1 MIDFYSDIDKSHFF
15 LGRII
20 QVNRDFC
27 VVQVENNSLLSHRLL
42 ANEMLDP
49 KSINYNV
56 VIENEKGLY
65 LGEVFSN
72 NLGLNDKAKKS
83 VFSTNDDLATSCI
96 YVNLIGLKE
105 KSDKLFK
112 LPGNSSVGISDKVY
126 VANSAVDECYLKSID
141 FNNYESNGK
150 DDSNVITIGKYLAS
164 NQEDV
169 KLNVNSLFN
178 RHFLVVGATNSGKST
193 SSLSILN
200 TLVKQGKKV
209 LIIDPTGEYKDSF
222 NNDELIKVTLGE
234 DCYIYTKDVSIAQ
247 FGKLFD
253 INSNTQGPVL
263 AQAIDS
269 LRYVKQENIPNK
281 NIYVKAGRP
290 ESLVNDELKNLKNES
305 LDFEI
310 KYLPEQIKE
319 ESVCLDKN
327 GNQYCYDSFR
337 KNNNE
342 YLINKIKFWINQK
355 NLTKI
360 FVSSSSSITPSKPKN
375 NLLDL
380 IDDFLKQQ
388 NSSLYIDASQLGLV
402 SELGSVVID
411 LICYHILQKKDKF
424 KPFVFFVD
432 EVHRYTMNDENDL
445 KSNGLSMAARE
456 GRKKG
461 MFLFLTTQNP
471 SDIPSDVM
479 SQIGSILV
487 HRLTSGDEI
496 KAIENYLDKSSLVLL
511 KKLNQGEAILS
522 SINIIKNLYL
532 KIEKSNLI
540 HHNETPSL

>member
-20 QVNRDFC
+20 QVNREYC

-42 ANEMLDP
+42 ANEVIDP
-49 KSINYNV
+49 NSINYNV
-56 VIENEKGLY
+56 VIENEKGIF

-83 VFSTNDDLATSCI
+83 VFSANNDLATPCI
-96 YVNLIGLKE
+96 YINLIGLKE
-105 KSDKLFK
+105 KSDRLFK

-126 VANSAVDECYLKSID
+126 VANSKVDDCYLESID
-141 FNNYESNGK
+141 FNNHKSNSK
-150 DDSNVITIGKYLAS
+150 DDPNVITVGKYLAS

-178 RHFLVVGATNSGKST
+178 RHLLVVGATNSGKST

-200 TLVKQGKKV
+200 SLVEKKKKV

-222 NNDELIKVTLGE
+222 DNKKFKKVTLGTN
-234 DCYIYTKDVSIAQ
+234 CCIHSKDVSIAQ
-247 FGKLFD
+247 WAKLFNV
-253 INSNTQGPVL
+253 NSNTQGPVL
-263 AQAIDS
+263 AEAITS
-269 LRYVKQENIPNK
+269 LRLLKKRKSQKPYFEKEK
-281 NIYVKAGRP
+281 KKP
-290 ESLVNDELKNLKNES
+290 EDV
-305 LDFEI
+305 
-310 KYLPEQIKE
+310 IKE
-319 ESVCLDKN
+319 LAELDDDSTDFDLEKLPDQIVQESVCIRDNLYHTDGFKKN
-327 GNQYCYDSFR
+327 VND
-337 KNNNE
+337 
-342 YLINKIKFWINQK
+342 YLINKIKFWIKDKKLTNIFTSSPSDSTTKPKK
-355 NLTKI
+355 NL
-360 FVSSSSSITPSKPKN
+360 FN
-375 NLLDL
+375 L
-380 IDDFLKQQ
+380 IDTFLKQQ

-411 LICYHILQKKDKF
+411 LISYHILQKKDKF
-424 KPFVFFVD
+424 NPFVFFVD

>member
-20 QVNRDFC
+20 QVNREYC

-42 ANEMLDP
+42 ANEVLDP
-49 KSINYNV
+49 NSINYNV
-56 VIENEKGLY
+56 VIENEKGIF

-83 VFSTNDDLATSCI
+83 VFSANNDLATPCI
-96 YVNLIGLKE
+96 YINLIGLKE
-105 KSDKLFK
+105 KSDRLFK

-126 VANSAVDECYLKSID
+126 VANSKVDDCYLESID
-141 FNNYESNGK
+141 FNNHKSNSK
-150 DDSNVITIGKYLAS
+150 DDPNVITVGKYLAS

-178 RHFLVVGATNSGKST
+178 RHLLVVGATNSGKST

-200 TLVKQGKKV
+200 SLVEKKKKV

-222 NNDELIKVTLGE
+222 DNKKFKKVTLGTN
-234 DCYIYTKDVSIAQ
+234 CCIHSKDVSIAQ
-247 FGKLFD
+247 WAKLFNV
-253 INSNTQGPVL
+253 NSNTQGPVL
-263 AQAIDS
+263 AEAITS
-269 LRYVKQENIPNK
+269 LRLLKKRKSQKPYFEKEK
-281 NIYVKAGRP
+281 KKP
-290 ESLVNDELKNLKNES
+290 EDV
-305 LDFEI
+305 
-310 KYLPEQIKE
+310 IKE
-319 ESVCLDKN
+319 LAELDDDSTDFDLEKLPDQIVQESVCIRDNLYHTDGFKKN
-327 GNQYCYDSFR
+327 VND
-337 KNNNE
+337 
-342 YLINKIKFWINQK
+342 YLINKIKFWIKDKKLTNIFTSSPSDSTTKPKK
-355 NLTKI
+355 NL
-360 FVSSSSSITPSKPKN
+360 FN
-375 NLLDL
+375 L
-380 IDDFLKQQ
+380 IDTFLKQQ

-402 SELGSVVID
+402 SELGSVVIE
-411 LICYHILQKKDKF
+411 LISYHILQKKDKF
-424 KPFVFFVD
+424 NPFVFFVD

>member
-20 QVNRDFC
+20 QVNRDYC

-42 ANEMLDP
+42 ANEVLDP

-96 YVNLIGLKE
+96 YVNLIGLKANTDE
-105 KSDKLFK
+105 LFK

-126 VANSAVDECYLKSID
+126 VANSAVDECYLRSID

-150 DDSNVITIGKYLAS
+150 DDSNVITVGKYLAS
-164 NQEDV
+164 NKEDV
-169 KLNVNSLFN
+169 ELNVNSLFN
-178 RHFLVVGATNSGKST
+178 RHLLVVGATNSGKST

-200 TLVKQGKKV
+200 DLVKQGKKV

-222 NNDELIKVTLGE
+222 NIDEFKKVTLGE
-234 DCYIYTKDVSIAQ
+234 DCCIYTKDVSIAQ
-247 FGKLFD
+247 FGKLFNV
-253 INSNTQGPVL
+253 NSNSQGPAL
-263 AQAIDS
+263 ADAITS
-269 LRYVKQENIPNK
+269 LRLLKKRNSTDDFYK
-281 NIYVKAGRP
+281 KAGKTLDEVCNELAELDDDSTDFDLEKLP
-290 ESLVNDELKNLKNES
+290 DQLVH
-305 LDFEI
+305 
-310 KYLPEQIKE
+310 
-319 ESVCLDKN
+319 ESVSLNPKKGLYNIDN
-327 GNQYCYDSFR
+327 FR
-337 KNNNE
+337 KNSND
-342 YLINKIKFWINQK
+342 YLIRKIKFWIKNK

-360 FVSSSSSITPSKPKN
+360 FSSPQSSSSAT
-375 NLLDL
+375 NLFDV
-380 IDDFLKQQ
+380 INDFLDDKT
-388 NSSLYIDASQLGLV
+388 SCLYIDASQLGLV

-411 LICYHILQKKDKF
+411 LICYHILQKKEKF
-424 KPFVFFVD
+424 TPFVFFID

-471 SDIPSDVM
+471 SDIPLDVM

-496 KAIENYLDKSSLVLL
+496 KAIENYLDKSSLALL

-532 KIEKSNLI
+532 KINKSNLI

>member
-1 MIDFYSDIDKSHFF
+1 MIDFYKDIDKSHFF

-20 QVNRDFC
+20 QVNRDYC

-42 ANEMLDP
+42 ANEVLDP
-49 KSINYNV
+49 NSINYNV
-56 VIENEKGLY
+56 VIENEKGIF

-83 VFSTNDDLATSCI
+83 VFSANNDLATPCI
-96 YVNLIGLKE
+96 YINLIGLKE
-105 KSDKLFK
+105 KSDRLFK

-126 VANSAVDECYLKSID
+126 VANSKVDDCYLESID
-141 FNNYESNGK
+141 FNNHKSNSK
-150 DDSNVITIGKYLAS
+150 DDPNVITVGKYLAS

-178 RHFLVVGATNSGKST
+178 RHLLVVGATNSGKST

-200 TLVKQGKKV
+200 SLVEKKKKV

-222 NNDELIKVTLGE
+222 DNKKFKKVTLGTN
-234 DCYIYTKDVSIAQ
+234 CCIHSKDVSIAQ
-247 FGKLFD
+247 WAKLFNV
-253 INSNTQGPVL
+253 NSNTQGPVL
-263 AQAIDS
+263 AEAITS
-269 LRYVKQENIPNK
+269 LRLLKKRKSQKPYFEKEK
-281 NIYVKAGRP
+281 KKP
-290 ESLVNDELKNLKNES
+290 EDV
-305 LDFEI
+305 
-310 KYLPEQIKE
+310 IKE
-319 ESVCLDKN
+319 LAELDDDSTDFDLEKLPDQIVQESVCIRDNLYHTDGFKKN
-327 GNQYCYDSFR
+327 VND
-337 KNNNE
+337 
-342 YLINKIKFWINQK
+342 YLINKIKFWIKDKKLTNIFTSSPSDSTTKPKK
-355 NLTKI
+355 NL
-360 FVSSSSSITPSKPKN
+360 FN
-375 NLLDL
+375 L
-380 IDDFLKQQ
+380 IDTFLKQQ

-411 LICYHILQKKDKF
+411 LISYHILQKKDKF
-424 KPFVFFVD
+424 NPFVFFVD

>member
-1 MIDFYSDIDKSHFF
+1 MIDFYKDIDKSHFF

-20 QVNRDFC
+20 QVNREYC

-42 ANEMLDP
+42 ANEVLDP
-49 KSINYNV
+49 NSINYNV
-56 VIENEKGLY
+56 VIENEKGIF

-83 VFSTNDDLATSCI
+83 VFSANNDLATPCI
-96 YVNLIGLKE
+96 YINLIGLKE
-105 KSDKLFK
+105 KSDRLFK

-126 VANSAVDECYLKSID
+126 VANSKVDDCYLESID
-141 FNNYESNGK
+141 FNNHKSNSK
-150 DDSNVITIGKYLAS
+150 DDPNVITVGKYLAS

-178 RHFLVVGATNSGKST
+178 RHLLVVGATNSGKST

-200 TLVKQGKKV
+200 SLVEKKKKV

-222 NNDELIKVTLGE
+222 DNKKFKKVTLGTN
-234 DCYIYTKDVSIAQ
+234 CCIHSKDVSIAQ
-247 FGKLFD
+247 WAKLFNV
-253 INSNTQGPVL
+253 NSNTQGPVL
-263 AQAIDS
+263 AEAITS
-269 LRYVKQENIPNK
+269 LRLLKKRKSQKPYFEKEK
-281 NIYVKAGRP
+281 KKP
-290 ESLVNDELKNLKNES
+290 EDV
-305 LDFEI
+305 
-310 KYLPEQIKE
+310 IKE
-319 ESVCLDKN
+319 LAELDDDSTDFDLEKLPDQIVQESVCIRDNLYHTDGFKKN
-327 GNQYCYDSFR
+327 VND
-337 KNNNE
+337 
-342 YLINKIKFWINQK
+342 YLINKIKFWIKDKKLTNIFTSSPSDSTTKPKK
-355 NLTKI
+355 NL
-360 FVSSSSSITPSKPKN
+360 FN
-375 NLLDL
+375 L
-380 IDDFLKQQ
+380 IDTFLKQQ

-411 LICYHILQKKDKF
+411 LISYHILQKKDKF
-424 KPFVFFVD
+424 NPFVFFVD

>member
-20 QVNRDFC
+20 QVNREYC

-42 ANEMLDP
+42 ANEVLDP
-49 KSINYNV
+49 NSINYNV
-56 VIENEKGLY
+56 VIENEKGIF

-83 VFSTNDDLATSCI
+83 VFSANNDLATPCI
-96 YVNLIGLKE
+96 YINLIGLKE
-105 KSDKLFK
+105 KSDRLFK

-126 VANSAVDECYLKSID
+126 VANSKVDDCYLESID
-141 FNNYESNGK
+141 FNNHKSNSK
-150 DDSNVITIGKYLAS
+150 DDPNVITVGKYLAS

-178 RHFLVVGATNSGKST
+178 RHLLVVGATNSGKST

-200 TLVKQGKKV
+200 SLVEKKKKV

-222 NNDELIKVTLGE
+222 DNKKFKKVTLGTN
-234 DCYIYTKDVSIAQ
+234 CCIHSKDVSIAQ
-247 FGKLFD
+247 WAKLFNV
-253 INSNTQGPVL
+253 NSNTQGPVL
-263 AQAIDS
+263 AEAITS
-269 LRYVKQENIPNK
+269 LRLLKKRKSQKPYFEKEK
-281 NIYVKAGRP
+281 KKP
-290 ESLVNDELKNLKNES
+290 EDV
-305 LDFEI
+305 
-310 KYLPEQIKE
+310 IKE
-319 ESVCLDKN
+319 LAELDDDSTDFDLEKLPDQIVQESVCIRDNLYHTDGFKKN
-327 GNQYCYDSFR
+327 VND
-337 KNNNE
+337 
-342 YLINKIKFWINQK
+342 YLINKIKFWIKDKKLTNIFTSSPSDSTTKPKK
-355 NLTKI
+355 NL
-360 FVSSSSSITPSKPKN
+360 FN
-375 NLLDL
+375 L
-380 IDDFLKQQ
+380 IDTFLKQQ

-411 LICYHILQKKDKF
+411 LISYHILQKKDKF
-424 KPFVFFVD
+424 NPFVFFVD

>member
-20 QVNRDFC
+20 QVNRDYC

-42 ANEMLDP
+42 ANEVLDP

-96 YVNLIGLKE
+96 YVNLIGLKANTDE
-105 KSDKLFK
+105 LFK

-126 VANSAVDECYLKSID
+126 VANSAVDECYLRSID

-150 DDSNVITIGKYLAS
+150 DDSNVITVGKYLAS
-164 NQEDV
+164 NKEDV
-169 KLNVNSLFN
+169 ELNVNSLFN
-178 RHFLVVGATNSGKST
+178 RHLLVVGATNSGKST

-200 TLVKQGKKV
+200 ALVKQGKKV

-222 NNDELIKVTLGE
+222 NIDEFKKVTLGE
-234 DCYIYTKDVSIAQ
+234 DCCIYTKDVSIAQ
-247 FGKLFD
+247 FGKLFNV
-253 INSNTQGPVL
+253 NSNSQGPAL
-263 AQAIDS
+263 ADAITS
-269 LRYVKQENIPNK
+269 LRLLKKRNSTDDFYK
-281 NIYVKAGRP
+281 KAGKTLDEVCNELAELDDDSTDFDLEKLP
-290 ESLVNDELKNLKNES
+290 DQLVH
-305 LDFEI
+305 
-310 KYLPEQIKE
+310 
-319 ESVCLDKN
+319 ESVSLNPKKGLYNIDN
-327 GNQYCYDSFR
+327 FR
-337 KNNNE
+337 KNSND
-342 YLINKIKFWINQK
+342 YLIRKIKFWIKNK

-360 FVSSSSSITPSKPKN
+360 FSSPQSSSSAT
-375 NLLDL
+375 NLFDV
-380 IDDFLKQQ
+380 INDFLDDKT
-388 NSSLYIDASQLGLV
+388 SCLYIDASQLGLV

-411 LICYHILQKKDKF
+411 LICYHILQKKEKF
-424 KPFVFFVD
+424 TPFVFFID

-471 SDIPSDVM
+471 SDIPLDVM

-496 KAIENYLDKSSLVLL
+496 KAIENYLDKSSLALL

-532 KIEKSNLI
+532 KINKSNLI

>member
-20 QVNRDFC
+20 QVNRDYC

-42 ANEMLDP
+42 ANEVLDP
-49 KSINYNV
+49 KCINYNV

-96 YVNLIGLKE
+96 YVNLIGLKANTDE
-105 KSDKLFK
+105 LFK

-126 VANSAVDECYLKSID
+126 VANSAVDECYLRSID

-150 DDSNVITIGKYLAS
+150 DDSNVITVGKYLAS
-164 NQEDV
+164 NKEDV
-169 KLNVNSLFN
+169 ELNVNSLFN
-178 RHFLVVGATNSGKST
+178 RHLLVVGATNSGKST

-200 TLVKQGKKV
+200 ALVKQGKKV

-222 NNDELIKVTLGE
+222 NIDEFKKVTLGE
-234 DCYIYTKDVSIAQ
+234 DCCIYTKDVSIAQ
-247 FGKLFD
+247 FGKLFNV
-253 INSNTQGPVL
+253 NSNSQGPAL
-263 AQAIDS
+263 ADAITS
-269 LRYVKQENIPNK
+269 LRLLKKRNSTDDFYK
-281 NIYVKAGRP
+281 KAGKTLDEVCNELAELDDDSTDFDLEKLP
-290 ESLVNDELKNLKNES
+290 DQLVH
-305 LDFEI
+305 
-310 KYLPEQIKE
+310 
-319 ESVCLDKN
+319 ESVSLNPKKGLYNIDN
-327 GNQYCYDSFR
+327 FR
-337 KNNNE
+337 KNSND
-342 YLINKIKFWINQK
+342 YLIRKIKFWIKNK

-360 FVSSSSSITPSKPKN
+360 FSSPQSSSSAT
-375 NLLDL
+375 NLFDV
-380 IDDFLKQQ
+380 INDFLDDKTFC
-388 NSSLYIDASQLGLV
+388 LYIDASQLGLV

-411 LICYHILQKKDKF
+411 LICYHILQKKEKF
-424 KPFVFFVD
+424 TPFVFFID

-471 SDIPSDVM
+471 SDIPLDVM

-496 KAIENYLDKSSLVLL
+496 KAIENYLDKSSLALL

-532 KIEKSNLI
+532 KINKSNLI

>member
-20 QVNRDFC
+20 QVNRDYC

-42 ANEMLDP
+42 ANEVLDP

-96 YVNLIGLKE
+96 YVNLIGLKANTDE
-105 KSDKLFK
+105 LFK

-126 VANSAVDECYLKSID
+126 VANSAVDECYLRSID

-164 NQEDV
+164 NKEDV
-169 KLNVNSLFN
+169 ELNVNSLFN
-178 RHFLVVGATNSGKST
+178 RHLLVVGATNSGKST

-200 TLVKQGKKV
+200 ALVKQGKKV

-222 NNDELIKVTLGE
+222 NIDEFKKVTLGE
-234 DCYIYTKDVSIAQ
+234 DCCIYTKDVSIAQ
-247 FGKLFD
+247 FGKLFNV
-253 INSNTQGPVL
+253 NSNSQGPAL
-263 AQAIDS
+263 ADAITS
-269 LRYVKQENIPNK
+269 LRLLKKRNSTDDFYK
-281 NIYVKAGRP
+281 KAGKTLDEVCNELAELDDDSTDFDLEKLP
-290 ESLVNDELKNLKNES
+290 DQLVH
-305 LDFEI
+305 
-310 KYLPEQIKE
+310 
-319 ESVCLDKN
+319 ESVSLNPKKGLYNIDN
-327 GNQYCYDSFR
+327 FR
-337 KNNNE
+337 KNSND
-342 YLINKIKFWINQK
+342 YLIRKIKFWIKNK

-360 FVSSSSSITPSKPKN
+360 FSSPQSSSSAT
-375 NLLDL
+375 NLFDV
-380 IDDFLKQQ
+380 INDFLDDKT
-388 NSSLYIDASQLGLV
+388 SCLYIDASQLGLV

-411 LICYHILQKKDKF
+411 LICYHILQKKEKF
-424 KPFVFFVD
+424 TPFVFFID

-471 SDIPSDVM
+471 SDIPLDVM

-532 KIEKSNLI
+532 KINKSNLI

>member
-1 MIDFYSDIDKSHFF
+1 MINFYKDIDKSHFF

-20 QVNRDFC
+20 QVNRDYC

-42 ANEMLDP
+42 ANEVLDP
-49 KSINYNV
+49 NSINYNV

-96 YVNLIGLKE
+96 YVNLIGLKANTDE
-105 KSDKLFK
+105 LFK

-126 VANSAVDECYLKSID
+126 VANSAVDECYLRSID

-150 DDSNVITIGKYLAS
+150 DDSNVITVGKYLAS
-164 NQEDV
+164 NKEDV
-169 KLNVNSLFN
+169 ELNVNSLFN
-178 RHFLVVGATNSGKST
+178 RHLLVVGATNSGKST

-200 TLVKQGKKV
+200 ALVKQGKKV

-222 NNDELIKVTLGE
+222 NIDEFKKVTLGE
-234 DCYIYTKDVSIAQ
+234 DCCIYTKDVSIAQ
-247 FGKLFD
+247 FGKLFNV
-253 INSNTQGPVL
+253 NSNSQGPAL
-263 AQAIDS
+263 ADAITS
-269 LRYVKQENIPNK
+269 LRLLKKRNSTDDFYK
-281 NIYVKAGRP
+281 KAGKTLDEVCNELAELDDDSTDFDLEKLP
-290 ESLVNDELKNLKNES
+290 DQLVH
-305 LDFEI
+305 
-310 KYLPEQIKE
+310 
-319 ESVCLDKN
+319 ESVSLNPKKGLYNIDN
-327 GNQYCYDSFR
+327 FR
-337 KNNNE
+337 KKSND
-342 YLINKIKFWINQK
+342 YLIRKIKFWIKNK

-360 FVSSSSSITPSKPKN
+360 FSSPQSSSSAT
-375 NLLDL
+375 NLFDV
-380 IDDFLKQQ
+380 INDFLDDKT
-388 NSSLYIDASQLGLV
+388 SCLYIDASQLGLV

-411 LICYHILQKKDKF
+411 LICYHILQKKEKF
-424 KPFVFFVD
+424 TPFVFFID

-471 SDIPSDVM
+471 SDIPLDVM

-496 KAIENYLDKSSLVLL
+496 KAIENYLDKSSLALL

-532 KIEKSNLI
+532 KINKSNLI

>member
-20 QVNRDFC
+20 QVNRDYC

-42 ANEMLDP
+42 ANEVLDP
-49 KSINYNV
+49 NSINYNV

-96 YVNLIGLKE
+96 YVNLIGLKANTDE
-105 KSDKLFK
+105 LFK

-126 VANSAVDECYLKSID
+126 VANSAVDECYLRSID

-150 DDSNVITIGKYLAS
+150 DDSNVITVGKYLAS
-164 NQEDV
+164 NKEDV
-169 KLNVNSLFN
+169 ELNVNSLFN
-178 RHFLVVGATNSGKST
+178 RHLLVVGATNSGKST

-200 TLVKQGKKV
+200 ALVKQGKKV

-222 NNDELIKVTLGE
+222 NIDEFKKVTLGE
-234 DCYIYTKDVSIAQ
+234 DCCIYTKDVSIAQ
-247 FGKLFD
+247 FGKLFNV
-253 INSNTQGPVL
+253 NSNSQGPAL
-263 AQAIDS
+263 ADAITS
-269 LRYVKQENIPNK
+269 LRLLKKRNSTDDFYK
-281 NIYVKAGRP
+281 KAGKTLDEVCNELAELDDDSTDFDLEKLP
-290 ESLVNDELKNLKNES
+290 DQLVH
-305 LDFEI
+305 
-310 KYLPEQIKE
+310 
-319 ESVCLDKN
+319 ESVSLNPKKGLYNIDN
-327 GNQYCYDSFR
+327 FR
-337 KNNNE
+337 KNSND
-342 YLINKIKFWINQK
+342 YLIRKIKFWIKNK

-360 FVSSSSSITPSKPKN
+360 FSSPQSSSSAT
-375 NLLDL
+375 NLFDV
-380 IDDFLKQQ
+380 INDFLDDKT
-388 NSSLYIDASQLGLV
+388 SCLYIDASQLGLV

-411 LICYHILQKKDKF
+411 LICYHILQKKEKF
-424 KPFVFFVD
+424 NPFVFFID

-471 SDIPSDVM
+471 SDIPLDVM

-496 KAIENYLDKSSLVLL
+496 KAIENYLDKSSLALL

-532 KIEKSNLI
+532 KINKSNLI

>member
-1 MIDFYSDIDKSHFF
+1 MINFYKDIDKSHFF

-20 QVNRDFC
+20 QVNRDYC

-42 ANEMLDP
+42 ANEVLDP
-49 KSINYNV
+49 NSINYNV

-96 YVNLIGLKE
+96 YVNLIGLKANTDE
-105 KSDKLFK
+105 LFK

-126 VANSAVDECYLKSID
+126 VANSAVDECYLRSID

-150 DDSNVITIGKYLAS
+150 DDSNVITVGKYLAS
-164 NQEDV
+164 NKEDV
-169 KLNVNSLFN
+169 ELNVNSLFN
-178 RHFLVVGATNSGKST
+178 RHLLVVGATNSGKST

-200 TLVKQGKKV
+200 ALVKQGKKV

-222 NNDELIKVTLGE
+222 NIDEFKKVTLGE
-234 DCYIYTKDVSIAQ
+234 DCCIYTKDVSIAQ
-247 FGKLFD
+247 FGKLFNV
-253 INSNTQGPVL
+253 NSNSQGPAL
-263 AQAIDS
+263 ADAITS
-269 LRYVKQENIPNK
+269 LRLLKKRNSTDDFYK
-281 NIYVKAGRP
+281 KAGKTLDEVCNELAELDDDSTDFDLEKLP
-290 ESLVNDELKNLKNES
+290 DQLVH
-305 LDFEI
+305 
-310 KYLPEQIKE
+310 
-319 ESVCLDKN
+319 ESVSLNPKKGLYNIDN
-327 GNQYCYDSFR
+327 FR
-337 KNNNE
+337 KNSND
-342 YLINKIKFWINQK
+342 YLIRKIKFWIKNK

-360 FVSSSSSITPSKPKN
+360 FSSPQSSSSATNLFDVIN
-375 NLLDL
+375 NFLD
-380 IDDFLKQQ
+380 DKT
-388 NSSLYIDASQLGLV
+388 SCLYIDASQLGLV

-411 LICYHILQKKDKF
+411 LICYHILQKKEKF
-424 KPFVFFVD
+424 NPFVFFID

-471 SDIPSDVM
+471 SDIPLDVM

-496 KAIENYLDKSSLVLL
+496 KAIENYLDKSSLALL

-532 KIEKSNLI
+532 KINKSNLI

>member
-1 MIDFYSDIDKSHFF
+1 MINFYKDIDKSHFF

-20 QVNRDFC
+20 QVNRDYC

-42 ANEMLDP
+42 ANEVLDP
-49 KSINYNV
+49 NSINYNV

-96 YVNLIGLKE
+96 YVNLIGLKANTDE
-105 KSDKLFK
+105 LFK

-126 VANSAVDECYLKSID
+126 VANSAVDECYLRSID

-150 DDSNVITIGKYLAS
+150 DDSNVITVGKYLAS
-164 NQEDV
+164 NKEDV
-169 KLNVNSLFN
+169 ELNVNSLFN
-178 RHFLVVGATNSGKST
+178 RHLLVVGATNSGKST

-200 TLVKQGKKV
+200 ALVKQGKKV

-222 NNDELIKVTLGE
+222 NIDEFKKVTLGE
-234 DCYIYTKDVSIAQ
+234 DCCIYTKDVSIAQ
-247 FGKLFD
+247 FGKLFNV
-253 INSNTQGPVL
+253 NSNSQGPAL
-263 AQAIDS
+263 ADAITS
-269 LRYVKQENIPNK
+269 LRLLKKRNSTDDFYK
-281 NIYVKAGRP
+281 KAGKTLDEVCNELAELDDDSTDFDLEKLP
-290 ESLVNDELKNLKNES
+290 DQLVH
-305 LDFEI
+305 
-310 KYLPEQIKE
+310 
-319 ESVCLDKN
+319 ESVSLNPKKGLYNIDN
-327 GNQYCYDSFR
+327 FR
-337 KNNNE
+337 KNSND
-342 YLINKIKFWINQK
+342 YLIRKIKFWIKNK

-360 FVSSSSSITPSKPKN
+360 FSSPQSSSSAT
-375 NLLDL
+375 NLFDV
-380 IDDFLKQQ
+380 INDFLDDKT
-388 NSSLYIDASQLGLV
+388 SCLYIDASQLGLV

-411 LICYHILQKKDKF
+411 LICYHILQKKEKF
-424 KPFVFFVD
+424 NPFVFFID

-471 SDIPSDVM
+471 SDIPLDVM

-496 KAIENYLDKSSLVLL
+496 KAIENYLDKSSLALL

-532 KIEKSNLI
+532 KINKSNLI

>member
-20 QVNRDFC
+20 QVNREYC

-42 ANEMLDP
+42 ANEVIDP
-49 KSINYNV
+49 NSINYNV
-56 VIENEKGLY
+56 VIENEKGIF

-83 VFSTNDDLATSCI
+83 VFSANNDLATPCI
-96 YVNLIGLKE
+96 YINLIGLKE
-105 KSDKLFK
+105 KSDRLFK

-126 VANSAVDECYLKSID
+126 VANSKVDDCYLESID
-141 FNNYESNGK
+141 FNNHKSNSK
-150 DDSNVITIGKYLAS
+150 DDPNVITVGKYLAS

-178 RHFLVVGATNSGKST
+178 RHLLVVGATNSGKST

-200 TLVKQGKKV
+200 SLVEKKKKV

-222 NNDELIKVTLGE
+222 DNKKFKKVTLGTN
-234 DCYIYTKDVSIAQ
+234 CCIHSKDVSIAQ
-247 FGKLFD
+247 WAKLFNV
-253 INSNTQGPVL
+253 NSNTQGPVL
-263 AQAIDS
+263 AEAITS
-269 LRYVKQENIPNK
+269 LRLLKKRKSQKPYFEKEK
-281 NIYVKAGRP
+281 KKP
-290 ESLVNDELKNLKNES
+290 EDV
-305 LDFEI
+305 
-310 KYLPEQIKE
+310 IKE
-319 ESVCLDKN
+319 LAELDDDSTDFDLEKLPDQIVQESVCIRDNLYHTDGFKKN
-327 GNQYCYDSFR
+327 VND
-337 KNNNE
+337 
-342 YLINKIKFWINQK
+342 YLINKIKFWIKDKKLTNIFTSSPSDSTTKPKK
-355 NLTKI
+355 NL
-360 FVSSSSSITPSKPKN
+360 FN
-375 NLLDL
+375 L
-380 IDDFLKQQ
+380 IDTFLKQQ

-411 LICYHILQKKDKF
+411 LISYHILQKKDKF
-424 KPFVFFVD
+424 NPFVFFVD

-445 KSNGLSMAARE
+445 KSNGLSMAGRE

>member
-1 MIDFYSDIDKSHFF
+1 MIDFYKDIDKSHFF

-20 QVNRDFC
+20 QVNRDYC

-42 ANEMLDP
+42 ANEVLDP
-49 KSINYNV
+49 NSINYNV
-56 VIENEKGLY
+56 VIENEKGLF

-83 VFSTNDDLATSCI
+83 VFSANNDLATPCI
-96 YVNLIGLKE
+96 YINLIGLKSN
-105 KSDKLFK
+105 SDELFK

-150 DDSNVITIGKYLAS
+150 DDSNVITVGKYLAS

-178 RHFLVVGATNSGKST
+178 RHLLVVGATNSGKST

-200 TLVKQGKKV
+200 SLVEKKKKV
-209 LIIDPTGEYKDSF
+209 LLIDPTGEYSDSF
-222 NNDELIKVTLGE
+222 NNNEFKKVTLGV
-234 DCYIYTKDVSIAQ
+234 DCCILTKEVSVAQ
-247 FGKLFD
+247 WGKLFNV
-253 INSNTQGPVL
+253 NSNTQGPVL
-263 AQAIDS
+263 AEAINS
-269 LRYVKQENIPNK
+269 LRYVMQEDLLNTNIF
-281 NIYVKAGRP
+281 VKEGNP
-290 ESLVNDELKNLKNES
+290 ESSVNIKLKNLKNES

-310 KYLPEQIKE
+310 KFLPEQIQE
-319 ESVCLDKN
+319 ESVSLDKN
-327 GNQYCYDSFR
+327 NLYYYDSFKR
-337 KNNNE
+337 KNNE
-342 YLINKIKFWINQK
+342 YLINKIKYWIDEK
-355 NLTKI
+355 NLTQI
-360 FVSSSSSITPSKPKN
+360 FTSSSNSEQ
-375 NLLDL
+375 NLLSL
-380 IDDFLKQQ
+380 IDDFLTQQ
-388 NSSLYIDASQLGLV
+388 TSSLYIDASQLGLV
-402 SELGSVVID
+402 SELGSIVID
-411 LICYHILQKKDKF
+411 LICYHILQRQEKF
-424 KPFVFFVD
+424 NPFIFFVD

-487 HRLTSGDEI
+487 HRLTSADEI
-496 KAIENYLDKSSLVLL
+496 KAIENYLDKNSLVLL

-532 KIEKSNLI
+532 KIEKSNLV

>member
-1 MIDFYSDIDKSHFF
+1 MIDFYSDIDKSLFF

-20 QVNRDFC
+20 QVNRDYC

-42 ANEMLDP
+42 ANEVLDP

-96 YVNLIGLKE
+96 YVNLIGLKANTDE
-105 KSDKLFK
+105 LFK

-126 VANSAVDECYLKSID
+126 VANSAVDECYLRSID

-150 DDSNVITIGKYLAS
+150 DDSNVITVGKYLAS
-164 NQEDV
+164 NKEDV
-169 KLNVNSLFN
+169 ELNVNSLFN
-178 RHFLVVGATNSGKST
+178 RHLLVVGATNSGKST

-200 TLVKQGKKV
+200 ALVKQGKKV

-222 NNDELIKVTLGE
+222 NIDEFKKVTLGE
-234 DCYIYTKDVSIAQ
+234 DCCIYTKDVSIAQ
-247 FGKLFD
+247 FGKLFNV
-253 INSNTQGPVL
+253 NSNSQGPAL
-263 AQAIDS
+263 ADAITS
-269 LRYVKQENIPNK
+269 LRLLKKRNSTDDFYK
-281 NIYVKAGRP
+281 KAGKTLDEVCNELAELDDDSTDFDLEKLP
-290 ESLVNDELKNLKNES
+290 DQLVH
-305 LDFEI
+305 
-310 KYLPEQIKE
+310 
-319 ESVCLDKN
+319 ESVSLNPKKGLYNIDN
-327 GNQYCYDSFR
+327 FR
-337 KNNNE
+337 KNSND
-342 YLINKIKFWINQK
+342 YLIRKIKFWIKNK

-360 FVSSSSSITPSKPKN
+360 FSSPQSSSSAT
-375 NLLDL
+375 NLFDV
-380 IDDFLKQQ
+380 INDFLDDKT
-388 NSSLYIDASQLGLV
+388 SCLYIDASQLGLV

-411 LICYHILQKKDKF
+411 LICYHILQKKEKF
-424 KPFVFFVD
+424 TPFVFFID

-471 SDIPSDVM
+471 SDIPLDVM

-496 KAIENYLDKSSLVLL
+496 KAIENYLDKSSLALL

-532 KIEKSNLI
+532 KINKSNLI

>member
-20 QVNRDFC
+20 QVNREYC

-42 ANEMLDP
+42 ANEVLDP
-49 KSINYNV
+49 NSINYNV
-56 VIENEKGLY
+56 VIENEKGIF

-83 VFSTNDDLATSCI
+83 VFSANNDLATPCI
-96 YVNLIGLKE
+96 YINLIGLKE
-105 KSDKLFK
+105 KSDRLFK

-126 VANSAVDECYLKSID
+126 VANSKVDDCYLESID
-141 FNNYESNGK
+141 FNNHKSNSK
-150 DDSNVITIGKYLAS
+150 DDPNVITVGKYLAS

-178 RHFLVVGATNSGKST
+178 RHLLVVGATNSGKST

-200 TLVKQGKKV
+200 SLVEKKKKV

-222 NNDELIKVTLGE
+222 DNKKFKKVTLGTN
-234 DCYIYTKDVSIAQ
+234 CCIHSKDVSIAQ
-247 FGKLFD
+247 WAKLFNV
-253 INSNTQGPVL
+253 NSNTQGPVL
-263 AQAIDS
+263 AEAITS
-269 LRYVKQENIPNK
+269 LRLLKKRKSQKPYFEKEK
-281 NIYVKAGRP
+281 KKP
-290 ESLVNDELKNLKNES
+290 EDV
-305 LDFEI
+305 
-310 KYLPEQIKE
+310 IKE
-319 ESVCLDKN
+319 LAELDDDSTDFDLEKLPDQIVQESVCIRDNLYHTDGFKKN
-327 GNQYCYDSFR
+327 VND
-337 KNNNE
+337 
-342 YLINKIKFWINQK
+342 YLINKIKFWIKDKKLTNIFTSSPSDSTTKPKK
-355 NLTKI
+355 NL
-360 FVSSSSSITPSKPKN
+360 FN
-375 NLLDL
+375 L
-380 IDDFLKQQ
+380 IDTFLKQQ

-411 LICYHILQKKDKF
+411 LISYHILQKKDKF
-424 KPFVFFVD
+424 NPFVFFVD
-432 EVHRYTMNDENDL
+432 EVHRYTMIDENDL

>member
-20 QVNRDFC
+20 QVNRDYC

-42 ANEMLDP
+42 ANEVLDP

-96 YVNLIGLKE
+96 YVNLIGLKANTDE
-105 KSDKLFK
+105 LFK

-126 VANSAVDECYLKSID
+126 VANSAVDECYLRSID

-150 DDSNVITIGKYLAS
+150 DDSNVITVGKYLAS
-164 NQEDV
+164 NKEDV
-169 KLNVNSLFN
+169 ELNVNSLFN
-178 RHFLVVGATNSGKST
+178 RHLLVVGATNSGKST

-200 TLVKQGKKV
+200 ALVKQGKKV

-222 NNDELIKVTLGE
+222 NIDEFKKVTLGE
-234 DCYIYTKDVSIAQ
+234 DCCIYTKDVSIAQ
-247 FGKLFD
+247 FGKLFNV
-253 INSNTQGPVL
+253 NSNSQGPAL
-263 AQAIDS
+263 ADAITS
-269 LRYVKQENIPNK
+269 LRLLKKRNSTDDFYK
-281 NIYVKAGRP
+281 KAGKTLDEVCNELAELDDDSTDFDLEKLP
-290 ESLVNDELKNLKNES
+290 DQLVH
-305 LDFEI
+305 
-310 KYLPEQIKE
+310 
-319 ESVCLDKN
+319 ESVSLNPKKGLYNIDN
-327 GNQYCYDSFR
+327 FR
-337 KNNNE
+337 KNSND
-342 YLINKIKFWINQK
+342 YLIRKIKFWIKNK

-360 FVSSSSSITPSKPKN
+360 FSSPQSSSSAT
-375 NLLDL
+375 NLFDV
-380 IDDFLKQQ
+380 INDFLVDKT
-388 NSSLYIDASQLGLV
+388 SCLYIDASQLGLV

-411 LICYHILQKKDKF
+411 LICYHILQKKEKF
-424 KPFVFFVD
+424 TPFVFFID

-471 SDIPSDVM
+471 SDIPLDVM

-496 KAIENYLDKSSLVLL
+496 KAIENYLDKSSLALL

-532 KIEKSNLI
+532 KINKSNLI

>member
-20 QVNRDFC
+20 QVNRDYC

-42 ANEMLDP
+42 ANEILDP
-49 KSINYNV
+49 NSINYNV
-56 VIENEKGLY
+56 VIENEKGLF

-83 VFSTNDDLATSCI
+83 VFSANDDLATPCI

-105 KSDKLFK
+105 KSDELFN
-112 LPGNSSVGISDKVY
+112 LPGNSTVGISDKVY
-126 VANSAVDECYLKSID
+126 VANSKVDECYLDSID
-141 FNNYESNGK
+141 FNNHKSNSK
-150 DDSNVITIGKYLAS
+150 DAPNVITVGKYLTS

-178 RHFLVVGATNSGKST
+178 RHLLVVGATNSGKST

-200 TLVKQGKKV
+200 SLVEKKKKV
-209 LIIDPTGEYKDSF
+209 LLIDPTGEYKDSF
-222 NNDELIKVTLGE
+222 NNKEFKKVTLGE
-234 DCYIYTKDVSIAQ
+234 DCCIYTKDVSIAQ
-247 FGKLFD
+247 FGKLFNV
-253 INSNTQGPVL
+253 NSNSQGPAL
-263 AQAIDS
+263 ADAITS
-269 LRYVKQENIPNK
+269 LRLLKKKKLTEDCYK
-281 NIYVKAGRP
+281 KAGKTLDKVCEELAELDDDSTDFDLEKLP
-290 ESLVNDELKNLKNES
+290 NQLV
-305 LDFEI
+305 
-310 KYLPEQIKE
+310 Q
-319 ESVCLDKN
+319 ESVALDTKTSRYRLDN
-327 GNQYCYDSFR
+327 FR
-337 KNNNE
+337 KNSND
-342 YLINKIKFWINQK
+342 YLIRKIKFWIK
-355 NLTKI
+355 NKKLAKI
-360 FVSSSSSITPSKPKN
+360 FSSPAPTNSTTNLFDVIDNFLN
-375 NLLDL
+375 N
-380 IDDFLKQQ
+380 QT
-388 NSSLYIDASQLGLV
+388 SSLYINASQLGLV

-411 LICYHILQKKDKF
+411 LICYHILQRQDKF
-424 KPFVFFVD
+424 NPFVFFVD

>member
-1 MIDFYSDIDKSHFF
+1 MINFYKDIDKSNFF

-20 QVNRDFC
+20 QVNRDYC

-42 ANEMLDP
+42 ANEVLDP

-96 YVNLIGLKE
+96 YVNLIGLKANTDE
-105 KSDKLFK
+105 LFN

-126 VANSAVDECYLKSID
+126 VANSAVDECYLRSID

-150 DDSNVITIGKYLAS
+150 DDSNVITVGKYLAS
-164 NQEDV
+164 NKEDV
-169 KLNVNSLFN
+169 ELNVNSLFN
-178 RHFLVVGATNSGKST
+178 RHLLVVGATNSGKST

-200 TLVKQGKKV
+200 ALVKQGKKV

-222 NNDELIKVTLGE
+222 NIDEFKKVTLGE
-234 DCYIYTKDVSIAQ
+234 DCCIYTKDVSIAQ
-247 FGKLFD
+247 FGKLFNV
-253 INSNTQGPVL
+253 NSNSQGPAL
-263 AQAIDS
+263 ADAITS
-269 LRYVKQENIPNK
+269 LRLLKKRNSTDDFYK
-281 NIYVKAGRP
+281 KAGKTLDEVCNELAELDDDSTDFDLEKLP
-290 ESLVNDELKNLKNES
+290 DQLVH
-305 LDFEI
+305 
-310 KYLPEQIKE
+310 
-319 ESVCLDKN
+319 ESVSLNPKKGLYNIDN
-327 GNQYCYDSFR
+327 FR
-337 KNNNE
+337 KNSND
-342 YLINKIKFWINQK
+342 YLIRKIKFWIKNK

-360 FVSSSSSITPSKPKN
+360 FSSPQSSSSAT
-375 NLLDL
+375 NLFDV
-380 IDDFLKQQ
+380 INDFLDDKT
-388 NSSLYIDASQLGLV
+388 SCLYIDASQLGLV

-411 LICYHILQKKDKF
+411 LICYHILQKKEKF
-424 KPFVFFVD
+424 TPFVFFID

-471 SDIPSDVM
+471 SDIPLDVM

-496 KAIENYLDKSSLVLL
+496 KAIENYLDKSSLALL

-532 KIEKSNLI
+532 KINKSNLI

>member
-20 QVNRDFC
+20 QVNRDYC

-42 ANEMLDP
+42 ANEVLDP

-96 YVNLIGLKE
+96 YVNLIGLKANTDE
-105 KSDKLFK
+105 LFK

-126 VANSAVDECYLKSID
+126 VANSAVDECYLRSID

-150 DDSNVITIGKYLAS
+150 DDSNVITVGKYLAS
-164 NQEDV
+164 NKEDV
-169 KLNVNSLFN
+169 ELNVNSLFN
-178 RHFLVVGATNSGKST
+178 RHLLVVGATNSGKST

-200 TLVKQGKKV
+200 ALVKQAKKV

-222 NNDELIKVTLGE
+222 NIDEFKKVTLGE
-234 DCYIYTKDVSIAQ
+234 DCCIYTKDVSIAQ
-247 FGKLFD
+247 FGKLFNV
-253 INSNTQGPVL
+253 NSNSQGPAL
-263 AQAIDS
+263 ADAITS
-269 LRYVKQENIPNK
+269 LRLLKKRNSTDDFYK
-281 NIYVKAGRP
+281 KAGKTLDEVCNELAELDDDSTDFDLEKLP
-290 ESLVNDELKNLKNES
+290 DQLVH
-305 LDFEI
+305 
-310 KYLPEQIKE
+310 
-319 ESVCLDKN
+319 ESVSLNPKKGLYNIDN
-327 GNQYCYDSFR
+327 FR
-337 KNNNE
+337 KNSND
-342 YLINKIKFWINQK
+342 YLIRKIKFWIKNK

-360 FVSSSSSITPSKPKN
+360 FSSPQSSSSAT
-375 NLLDL
+375 NLFDV
-380 IDDFLKQQ
+380 INDFLDDKT
-388 NSSLYIDASQLGLV
+388 SCLYIDASQLGLV

-411 LICYHILQKKDKF
+411 LICYHILQKKEKF
-424 KPFVFFVD
+424 TPFVFFID

-471 SDIPSDVM
+471 SDIPLDVM

-496 KAIENYLDKSSLVLL
+496 KAIENYLDKSSLALL

-532 KIEKSNLI
+532 KINKSNLI

>member
-20 QVNRDFC
+20 QVNRDYC

-42 ANEMLDP
+42 ANEVLDP

-96 YVNLIGLKE
+96 YVNLIGLKANTDE
-105 KSDKLFK
+105 LFK

-126 VANSAVDECYLKSID
+126 VANSAVDECYLRSID

-150 DDSNVITIGKYLAS
+150 DDSNVITVGKYLAS
-164 NQEDV
+164 NKEDV
-169 KLNVNSLFN
+169 ELNVNSLFN
-178 RHFLVVGATNSGKST
+178 RHLLVVGATNSGKST

-200 TLVKQGKKV
+200 ALVKQGKKV

-222 NNDELIKVTLGE
+222 NIDEFKKVTLGV
-234 DCYIYTKDVSIAQ
+234 DCCIYTKDVSIAQ
-247 FGKLFD
+247 FGKLFNV
-253 INSNTQGPVL
+253 NSNSQGPAL
-263 AQAIDS
+263 ADAITS
-269 LRYVKQENIPNK
+269 LRLLKKRNSTDDFYK
-281 NIYVKAGRP
+281 KAGKTLDEVCNELAELDDDSTDFDLEKLP
-290 ESLVNDELKNLKNES
+290 DQLVH
-305 LDFEI
+305 
-310 KYLPEQIKE
+310 
-319 ESVCLDKN
+319 ESVSLNPKKGLYNIDN
-327 GNQYCYDSFR
+327 FR
-337 KNNNE
+337 KNSND
-342 YLINKIKFWINQK
+342 YLIRKIKFWIKNK

-360 FVSSSSSITPSKPKN
+360 FSSPQSSSSAT
-375 NLLDL
+375 NLFDV
-380 IDDFLKQQ
+380 INDFLDDKT
-388 NSSLYIDASQLGLV
+388 SCLYIDASQLGLV

-411 LICYHILQKKDKF
+411 LICYHILQKKEKF
-424 KPFVFFVD
+424 TPFVFFID

-471 SDIPSDVM
+471 SDIPLDVM

-496 KAIENYLDKSSLVLL
+496 KAIENYLDKSSLALL

-532 KIEKSNLI
+532 KINKSNLI

>member
-1 MIDFYSDIDKSHFF
+1 MINFYKDIDKSHFF

-20 QVNRDFC
+20 QVNRDYC

-42 ANEMLDP
+42 ANEVLDP

-96 YVNLIGLKE
+96 YVNLIGLKANTDE
-105 KSDKLFK
+105 LFN

-126 VANSAVDECYLKSID
+126 VANSAVDECYLRSID

-150 DDSNVITIGKYLAS
+150 DDSNVITVGKYLAS
-164 NQEDV
+164 NKEDV
-169 KLNVNSLFN
+169 ELNVNSLFN
-178 RHFLVVGATNSGKST
+178 RHLLVVGATNSGKST

-200 TLVKQGKKV
+200 ALVKQGKKV

-222 NNDELIKVTLGE
+222 NIDEFKKVTLGE
-234 DCYIYTKDVSIAQ
+234 DCCIYTKDVSIAQ
-247 FGKLFD
+247 FGKLFNV
-253 INSNTQGPVL
+253 NSNSQGPAL
-263 AQAIDS
+263 ADAITS
-269 LRYVKQENIPNK
+269 LRLLKKRNSTDDFYK
-281 NIYVKAGRP
+281 KAGKTLDEVCNELAELDDDSTDFDLEKLP
-290 ESLVNDELKNLKNES
+290 DQLVH
-305 LDFEI
+305 
-310 KYLPEQIKE
+310 
-319 ESVCLDKN
+319 ESVSLNPKKGLYNIDN
-327 GNQYCYDSFR
+327 FR
-337 KNNNE
+337 KNSND
-342 YLINKIKFWINQK
+342 YLIRKIKFWIKNK

-360 FVSSSSSITPSKPKN
+360 FSSPQSSSSAT
-375 NLLDL
+375 NLFDV
-380 IDDFLKQQ
+380 INDFLDDKT
-388 NSSLYIDASQLGLV
+388 SCLYIDASQLGLV

-411 LICYHILQKKDKF
+411 LICYHILQKKEKF
-424 KPFVFFVD
+424 TPFVFFID

-471 SDIPSDVM
+471 SDIPLDVM

-496 KAIENYLDKSSLVLL
+496 KAIENYLDKSSLALL

-532 KIEKSNLI
+532 KINKSNLI

>member
-20 QVNRDFC
+20 QVNRDYC

-42 ANEMLDP
+42 ANEILDP
-49 KSINYNV
+49 NSINYNV
-56 VIENEKGLY
+56 VIENEKGLF

-83 VFSTNDDLATSCI
+83 VFSANDDLATPCI

-105 KSDKLFK
+105 KSDELFN
-112 LPGNSSVGISDKVY
+112 LPGNSTVGISDKVY
-126 VANSAVDECYLKSID
+126 VANSKVDECYLDSID
-141 FNNYESNGK
+141 FNNHKSNSK
-150 DDSNVITIGKYLAS
+150 DAPNVITVGKYLTS

-178 RHFLVVGATNSGKST
+178 RHLLVVGATNSGKST

-200 TLVKQGKKV
+200 SLVEKKKKV
-209 LIIDPTGEYKDSF
+209 LLIDPTSEYKDSF
-222 NNDELIKVTLGE
+222 NNKEFKKVTLGE
-234 DCYIYTKDVSIAQ
+234 DCCIYTKDVSIAQ
-247 FGKLFD
+247 FGKLFNV
-253 INSNTQGPVL
+253 NSNSQGPAL
-263 AQAIDS
+263 ADAITS
-269 LRYVKQENIPNK
+269 LRLLKKKKLTEDCYK
-281 NIYVKAGRP
+281 KAGKTLDKVCEELAELDDDSTDFDLEKLP
-290 ESLVNDELKNLKNES
+290 NQLV
-305 LDFEI
+305 
-310 KYLPEQIKE
+310 Q
-319 ESVCLDKN
+319 ESVALDTKTSRYRLEN
-327 GNQYCYDSFR
+327 FR
-337 KNNNE
+337 KNSND
-342 YLINKIKFWINQK
+342 YLIRKIKFWIK
-355 NLTKI
+355 NKKLAKI
-360 FVSSSSSITPSKPKN
+360 FSSPAPTNSTTNLFDVIDNFLN
-375 NLLDL
+375 N
-380 IDDFLKQQ
+380 QT
-388 NSSLYIDASQLGLV
+388 SSLYINASQLGLV

-411 LICYHILQKKDKF
+411 LICYHILQRQDKF
-424 KPFVFFVD
+424 NPFVFFVD

>member
-1 MIDFYSDIDKSHFF
+1 MINFYKDIDKSHFF

-20 QVNRDFC
+20 QDNRDYC

-42 ANEMLDP
+42 ANEVLDP
-49 KSINYNV
+49 NSINYNV
-56 VIENEKGLY
+56 VIENEKGLF
-65 LGEVFSN
+65 LGEIFSN
-72 NLGLNDKAKKS
+72 NLGFSEKAKKS
-83 VFSTNDDLATSCI
+83 VFSANDDLATSCI
-96 YVNLIGLKE
+96 YVNLIGLKANTDE
-105 KSDKLFK
+105 LFK

-141 FNNYESNGK
+141 FNKYKSNSKDATK
-150 DDSNVITIGKYLAS
+150 DDPNVITVGKYLAS
-164 NQEDV
+164 NQKDV

-178 RHFLVVGATNSGKST
+178 RHLLVVGATNSGKST

-200 TLVKQGKKV
+200 SLVEKKKKV
-209 LIIDPTGEYKDSF
+209 LLIDPTGEYNDSF
-222 NNDELIKVTLGE
+222 INKKFKKVTLGV
-234 DCYIYTKDVSIAQ
+234 DCSILTKDVSVVLW
-247 FGKLFD
+247 GKLFN

-269 LRYVKQENIPNK
+269 LRYIKQEKIPNT
-281 NIYVKAGRP
+281 NIYVKEGKS
-290 ESLVNDELKNLKNES
+290 ESKVNNELKKLKNES

-310 KYLPEQIKE
+310 RYLPEQIKE
-319 ESVCLDKN
+319 ESVSLDKN
-327 GNQYCYDSFR
+327 NTYFYDSFKR
-337 KNNNE
+337 KNNE
-342 YLINKIKFWINQK
+342 YLISKIKFWNDEK
-355 NLTKI
+355 NLTQI
-360 FVSSSSSITPSKPKN
+360 FTSSSNSEQT
-375 NLLDL
+375 LLSL
-380 IDDFLKQQ
+380 IDDFLTQQ
-388 NSSLYIDASQLGLV
+388 TNSLYIDASQLGLV

-411 LICYHILQKKDKF
+411 LICYHILQKKEKF
-424 KPFVFFVD
+424 TPFVFFID

-471 SDIPSDVM
+471 SDIPLDVM

-496 KAIENYLDKSSLVLL
+496 KAIENYLDKSSLALL

-532 KIEKSNLI
+532 KINKSNLI

>member
-20 QVNRDFC
+20 QVNRDYC

-42 ANEMLDP
+42 ANEVLDP
-49 KSINYNV
+49 NSINYNV
-56 VIENEKGLY
+56 VIENEKGLF
-65 LGEVFSN
+65 LGEIFSN
-72 NLGLNDKAKKS
+72 NLGFSEKAKKS
-83 VFSTNDDLATSCI
+83 VFSANDDLATSCI
-96 YVNLIGLKE
+96 YVNLIGLKANTDE
-105 KSDKLFK
+105 LFK

-126 VANSAVDECYLKSID
+126 VANSAVDECYLRSID

-150 DDSNVITIGKYLAS
+150 DDSNVITVGKYLAS
-164 NQEDV
+164 NKEDV
-169 KLNVNSLFN
+169 ELNVNSLFN
-178 RHFLVVGATNSGKST
+178 RHLLVVGATNSGKST

-200 TLVKQGKKV
+200 ALVKQGKKV

-222 NNDELIKVTLGE
+222 NIDEFKKVTLGE
-234 DCYIYTKDVSIAQ
+234 DCCIYTKDVSIAQ
-247 FGKLFD
+247 FGKLFNV
-253 INSNTQGPVL
+253 NSNSQGPAL
-263 AQAIDS
+263 ADAITS
-269 LRYVKQENIPNK
+269 LRLLKKRNSTDDFYK
-281 NIYVKAGRP
+281 KAGKTLDEVCNELAELDDDSTDFDLEKLP
-290 ESLVNDELKNLKNES
+290 DQLVH
-305 LDFEI
+305 
-310 KYLPEQIKE
+310 
-319 ESVCLDKN
+319 ESVSLNPKKGLYNIDN
-327 GNQYCYDSFR
+327 FR
-337 KNNNE
+337 KNSND
-342 YLINKIKFWINQK
+342 YLIRKIKFWIKNK

-360 FVSSSSSITPSKPKN
+360 FSSPQSSSSAT
-375 NLLDL
+375 NLFDV
-380 IDDFLKQQ
+380 INDFLDDKT
-388 NSSLYIDASQLGLV
+388 SCLYIDASQLGLV

-411 LICYHILQKKDKF
+411 LICYHILQKKEKF
-424 KPFVFFVD
+424 TPFVFFID

-471 SDIPSDVM
+471 SDIPLDVM

-496 KAIENYLDKSSLVLL
+496 KAIENYLDKSSLALL

-532 KIEKSNLI
+532 KINKSNLI

>member
-20 QVNRDFC
+20 QVNRDYC

-42 ANEMLDP
+42 ANEILDP
-49 KSINYNV
+49 NSINYNV
-56 VIENEKGLY
+56 VIENEKGLF

-83 VFSTNDDLATSCI
+83 VFSANDDLATPCI
-96 YVNLIGLKE
+96 FINLIGLKE

-126 VANSAVDECYLKSID
+126 VANSAVNECYLKSID
-141 FNNYESNGK
+141 FNNYKSKVKDATK
-150 DDSNVITIGKYLAS
+150 DDPNVITVGKYLDS

-178 RHFLVVGATNSGKST
+178 RHLLVVGATNSGKST

-200 TLVKQGKKV
+200 SLVEKKKKV
-209 LIIDPTGEYKDSF
+209 LLIDPTGEYKDSF
-222 NNDELIKVTLGE
+222 NNKEFKKVTLGE
-234 DCYIYTKDVSIAQ
+234 DCFIYTKDVSIAQ
-247 FGKLFD
+247 FGKLFN

-269 LRYVKQENIPNK
+269 LRYVKQENIPNN
-281 NIYVKAGRP
+281 NIYVKAGSP
-290 ESLVNDELKNLKNES
+290 ESLVNNELKNLKNES

-310 KYLPEQIKE
+310 RYLPEQIKE
-319 ESVCLDKN
+319 ESVYLDKN
-327 GNQYCYDSFR
+327 DLYCYDSYKR
-337 KNNNE
+337 KNNE
-342 YLINKIKFWINQK
+342 YLINKIKYWIDKK

-360 FVSSSSSITPSKPKN
+360 FSSSSNSEQ
-375 NLLDL
+375 NLLSI
-380 IDDFLKQQ
+380 IDDFLMQQ
-388 NSSLYIDASQLGLV
+388 NSCLYIDASHLGLV

-411 LICYHILQKKDKF
+411 LICYRILQRQEKF
-424 KPFVFFVD
+424 NPFVFFVD

-532 KIEKSNLI
+532 KIKKSNLI

>member
-1 MIDFYSDIDKSHFF
+1 MINFYKDIDKSHFF

-20 QVNRDFC
+20 QVNRDYC

-42 ANEMLDP
+42 ANEVLDP
-49 KSINYNV
+49 NSINYNV

-96 YVNLIGLKE
+96 YVNLIGLKANTDE
-105 KSDKLFK
+105 LFK

-126 VANSAVDECYLKSID
+126 VANSAVDECYLRSID

-150 DDSNVITIGKYLAS
+150 DDSNVITVGKYLAS
-164 NQEDV
+164 NKEDV
-169 KLNVNSLFN
+169 ELNVNSLFN
-178 RHFLVVGATNSGKST
+178 RHLLVVGATNSGKST

-200 TLVKQGKKV
+200 ALVKQGKKV

-222 NNDELIKVTLGE
+222 NIDEFKKVTLGE
-234 DCYIYTKDVSIAQ
+234 DCCIYTKDVSIAQ
-247 FGKLFD
+247 FGKLFNV
-253 INSNTQGPVL
+253 NSNSQGPAL
-263 AQAIDS
+263 ADAITS
-269 LRYVKQENIPNK
+269 LRLLKKRNSTDDFYK
-281 NIYVKAGRP
+281 KAGKTLDEVCNELAELDDDSTDFDLEKLP
-290 ESLVNDELKNLKNES
+290 DQLVH
-305 LDFEI
+305 
-310 KYLPEQIKE
+310 
-319 ESVCLDKN
+319 ESVSLNPKKGLYNIDN
-327 GNQYCYDSFR
+327 FR
-337 KNNNE
+337 KNSND
-342 YLINKIKFWINQK
+342 YLIRKIKFWIKNK

-360 FVSSSSSITPSKPKN
+360 FSSPQSSSSAT
-375 NLLDL
+375 NLFDV
-380 IDDFLKQQ
+380 INDFLDDKT
-388 NSSLYIDASQLGLV
+388 SCLYIDASQLGLV

-411 LICYHILQKKDKF
+411 LICYHILQKKEKF
-424 KPFVFFVD
+424 TPFVFFID

-471 SDIPSDVM
+471 SDIPLDVM

-496 KAIENYLDKSSLVLL
+496 KAIENYLDKSSLALL

-532 KIEKSNLI
+532 KINKSNLI

>member
-20 QVNRDFC
+20 QVNRDYC

-42 ANEMLDP
+42 ANEVLDP
-49 KSINYNV
+49 NSINYNV
-56 VIENEKGLY
+56 VIENEKGLF

-83 VFSTNDDLATSCI
+83 VFSANDDLATSCI
-96 YVNLIGLKE
+96 YVNLIGLKANT
-105 KSDKLFK
+105 DKLFK

-126 VANSAVDECYLKSID
+126 VANSKVYERYLESID
-141 FNNYESNGK
+141 FNTHKSNSK
-150 DDSNVITIGKYLAS
+150 DDPNVITVGKYLTS

-178 RHFLVVGATNSGKST
+178 RHLLVVGATNSGKST

-200 TLVKQGKKV
+200 SLVEKKKKV

-222 NNDELIKVTLGE
+222 NNTDFKKVTLGD
-234 DCYIYTKDVSIAQ
+234 DCCIYTKDVSVAQ
-247 FGKLFD
+247 FGKLFN

-263 AQAIDS
+263 DQAIDS
-269 LRYVKQENIPNK
+269 LRYVKKFEPNEPYLQKVGESEVNIINK
-281 NIYVKAGRP
+281 LNKLYQ
-290 ESLVNDELKNLKNES
+290 LKNNFT
-305 LDFEI
+305 DFDLE
-310 KYLPEQIKE
+310 KLPDQLVQ
-319 ESVCLDKN
+319 ESVALNLKTDRYITDN
-327 GNQYCYDSFR
+327 FR
-337 KNNNE
+337 KNSNDF
-342 YLINKIKFWINQK
+342 LIKKIKFWIK
-355 NLTKI
+355 NKKLAKI
-360 FVSSSSSITPSKPKN
+360 FSSPAPTNSTTNLFDVIDNFLN
-375 NLLDL
+375 N
-380 IDDFLKQQ
+380 QT
-388 NSSLYIDASQLGLV
+388 SSLYINASQLGLV

-411 LICYHILQKKDKF
+411 LICYHILQRQEKF

>member
-1 MIDFYSDIDKSHFF
+1 MIDFYKDIDKSHFF

-20 QVNRDFC
+20 QVNRDYC

-42 ANEMLDP
+42 ANEVLDP
-49 KSINYNV
+49 NSINYNV
-56 VIENEKGLY
+56 VIENEKGLF

-83 VFSTNDDLATSCI
+83 VFSANDDLATSCI
-96 YVNLIGLKE
+96 YINLIGLKSNNDE
-105 KSDKLFK
+105 LFK

-126 VANSAVDECYLKSID
+126 VANSKVYERYLESID
-141 FNNYESNGK
+141 FNTHKSNSK
-150 DDSNVITIGKYLAS
+150 DDPNVITVGKYLTS

-178 RHFLVVGATNSGKST
+178 RHLLVVGATNSGKST

-200 TLVKQGKKV
+200 ALVKQGKKV
-209 LIIDPTGEYKDSF
+209 LLIDPTGEYKDSF

-234 DCYIYTKDVSIAQ
+234 DCCIYTKDVSIAQ
-247 FGKLFD
+247 FGKLFNV
-253 INSNTQGPVL
+253 NSNTQGPVL

-269 LRYVKQENIPNK
+269 LRYAKQENLSK
-281 NIYVKAGRP
+281 HYYVKEGKYANT
-290 ESLVNDELKNLKNES
+290 VNIELKKLKNES
-305 LDFEI
+305 LDIEI
-310 KYLPEQIKE
+310 KFLPNQIME
-319 ESVCLDKN
+319 ESVYLDKN
-327 GNQYCYDSFR
+327 DLYCYDSFKR
-337 KNNNE
+337 KNNE
-342 YLINKIKFWINQK
+342 YLINKIKYWNDEK
-355 NLTKI
+355 NLTQI
-360 FVSSSSSITPSKPKN
+360 FSSSSDSVK
-375 NLLDL
+375 NLLSI
-380 IDDFLKQQ
+380 IDDFLSQQ
-388 NSSLYIDASQLGLV
+388 NSSLYIDASKLGLV

-411 LICYHILQKKDKF
+411 LICYHILQRQEKF
-424 KPFVFFVD
+424 NPFVFFVD

-479 SQIGSILV
+479 SQIGSVLV

-532 KIEKSNLI
+532 KIKKSNLI

>member
-1 MIDFYSDIDKSHFF
+1 MINFYKDIDKSHFF

-20 QVNRDFC
+20 QVNRDYC

-42 ANEMLDP
+42 ANEVLDP
-49 KSINYNV
+49 NSINYNV

-96 YVNLIGLKE
+96 YVNLIGLKANTDE
-105 KSDKLFK
+105 LFK

-126 VANSAVDECYLKSID
+126 VANSAVDECYLRSID

-150 DDSNVITIGKYLAS
+150 DDSNVITVGKYLAS
-164 NQEDV
+164 NKEDV
-169 KLNVNSLFN
+169 ELNVNSLFN
-178 RHFLVVGATNSGKST
+178 RHLLVVGATNSGKST

-200 TLVKQGKKV
+200 ALVKQGKKV
-209 LIIDPTGEYKDSF
+209 LIIDPTGEYKDSY
-222 NNDELIKVTLGE
+222 NIDEFKKVTLGE
-234 DCYIYTKDVSIAQ
+234 DCCIYTKDVSIAQ
-247 FGKLFD
+247 FGKLFNV
-253 INSNTQGPVL
+253 NSNSQGPAL
-263 AQAIDS
+263 ADAITS
-269 LRYVKQENIPNK
+269 LRLLKKRNSTDDFYK
-281 NIYVKAGRP
+281 KAGKTLDEVCNELAELDDDSTDFDLEKLP
-290 ESLVNDELKNLKNES
+290 DQLVH
-305 LDFEI
+305 
-310 KYLPEQIKE
+310 
-319 ESVCLDKN
+319 ESVSLNPKKGLYNIDN
-327 GNQYCYDSFR
+327 FR
-337 KNNNE
+337 KNSND
-342 YLINKIKFWINQK
+342 YLIRKIKFWIKNK

-360 FVSSSSSITPSKPKN
+360 FSSPQSSSSAT
-375 NLLDL
+375 NLFDV
-380 IDDFLKQQ
+380 INDFLDDKT
-388 NSSLYIDASQLGLV
+388 SCLYIDASQLGLV

-411 LICYHILQKKDKF
+411 LICYHILQKKEKF
-424 KPFVFFVD
+424 NPFVFFID

-471 SDIPSDVM
+471 SDIPLDVM

-496 KAIENYLDKSSLVLL
+496 KAIENYLDKSSLALL

-532 KIEKSNLI
+532 KINKSNLI

>member
-20 QVNRDFC
+20 QVNRDYC

-42 ANEMLDP
+42 ANEVLDP
-49 KSINYNV
+49 NSINYNV
-56 VIENEKGLY
+56 VIENEKGLF

-83 VFSTNDDLATSCI
+83 VFSANNDLATPCI
-96 YVNLIGLKE
+96 YINLIGLKSN
-105 KSDKLFK
+105 SDELFK

-150 DDSNVITIGKYLAS
+150 DDSNVITVGKYLAS

-178 RHFLVVGATNSGKST
+178 RHLLVVGATNSGKST

-200 TLVKQGKKV
+200 SLVEKKKKV

-222 NNDELIKVTLGE
+222 DNKKFKKVTLGTN
-234 DCYIYTKDVSIAQ
+234 CCIHSKDVSIAQ
-247 FGKLFD
+247 WAKLFNV
-253 INSNTQGPVL
+253 NSNTQGPVL
-263 AQAIDS
+263 AEAITS
-269 LRYVKQENIPNK
+269 LRLLKKRKSQKPYFEKEK
-281 NIYVKAGRP
+281 KKP
-290 ESLVNDELKNLKNES
+290 EDV
-305 LDFEI
+305 
-310 KYLPEQIKE
+310 IKE
-319 ESVCLDKN
+319 LAELDDDSTDFDLEKLPDQIVQESVCIRDNLYHTDGFKKN
-327 GNQYCYDSFR
+327 VND
-337 KNNNE
+337 
-342 YLINKIKFWINQK
+342 YLINKIKFWIKDKKLTNIFTSSPSDSTTKPKK
-355 NLTKI
+355 NL
-360 FVSSSSSITPSKPKN
+360 FN
-375 NLLDL
+375 L
-380 IDDFLKQQ
+380 IDTFLKQQ

-411 LICYHILQKKDKF
+411 LISYHILQKKDKF
-424 KPFVFFVD
+424 NPFVFFVD

-471 SDIPSDVM
+471 SDNPSDVM

>member
-1 MIDFYSDIDKSHFF
+1 MINFYKDIDKSHFF

-20 QVNRDFC
+20 QVNRDYC

-42 ANEMLDP
+42 ANDVLDP
-49 KSINYNV
+49 NSINYNV

-96 YVNLIGLKE
+96 YVNLIGLKANTDE
-105 KSDKLFK
+105 LFK

-126 VANSAVDECYLKSID
+126 VANSAVDECYLRSID

-150 DDSNVITIGKYLAS
+150 DDSNVITVGKYLAS
-164 NQEDV
+164 NKEDV
-169 KLNVNSLFN
+169 ELNVNSLFN
-178 RHFLVVGATNSGKST
+178 RHLLVVGATNSGKST

-200 TLVKQGKKV
+200 ALVKQGKKV

-222 NNDELIKVTLGE
+222 NIDEFKKVTLGE
-234 DCYIYTKDVSIAQ
+234 DCCIYTKDVSIAQ
-247 FGKLFD
+247 FGKLFNV
-253 INSNTQGPVL
+253 NSNSQGPAL
-263 AQAIDS
+263 ADAITS
-269 LRYVKQENIPNK
+269 LRLLKKRNSTDDFYK
-281 NIYVKAGRP
+281 KAGKTLDEVCNELAELDDDSTDFDLEKLP
-290 ESLVNDELKNLKNES
+290 DQLVH
-305 LDFEI
+305 
-310 KYLPEQIKE
+310 
-319 ESVCLDKN
+319 ESVSLNPKKGLYNIDN
-327 GNQYCYDSFR
+327 FR
-337 KNNNE
+337 KNSND
-342 YLINKIKFWINQK
+342 YLIRKIKFWIKNK

-360 FVSSSSSITPSKPKN
+360 FSSPQSSSSAT
-375 NLLDL
+375 NLFDV
-380 IDDFLKQQ
+380 INDFLDDKT
-388 NSSLYIDASQLGLV
+388 SCLYIDASQLGLV

-411 LICYHILQKKDKF
+411 LICYHILQKKEKF
-424 KPFVFFVD
+424 TPFVFFID

-471 SDIPSDVM
+471 SDIPLDVM

-496 KAIENYLDKSSLVLL
+496 KAIENYLDKSSLALL

-532 KIEKSNLI
+532 KINKSNLI

>member
-1 MIDFYSDIDKSHFF
+1 MINFYKDIDKSHFF

-20 QVNRDFC
+20 QVNRDYC

-42 ANEMLDP
+42 ANEVLDP

-96 YVNLIGLKE
+96 YVNLIGLKANTDE
-105 KSDKLFK
+105 LFK

-126 VANSAVDECYLKSID
+126 VANSAVDECYLRSID

-150 DDSNVITIGKYLAS
+150 DDSNVITVGKYLAS
-164 NQEDV
+164 NKEDV
-169 KLNVNSLFN
+169 ELNVNSLFN
-178 RHFLVVGATNSGKST
+178 RHLLVVGATNSGKST

-200 TLVKQGKKV
+200 ALVKQGKKV

-222 NNDELIKVTLGE
+222 NIDEFKKVTLGE
-234 DCYIYTKDVSIAQ
+234 DCCIYTKDVSIAQ
-247 FGKLFD
+247 FGKLFNV
-253 INSNTQGPVL
+253 NSNSQGPAL
-263 AQAIDS
+263 ADAITS
-269 LRYVKQENIPNK
+269 LRLLKKRNSTDDFYK
-281 NIYVKAGRP
+281 KAGKTLDEVCNELAELDDDSTDFDLEKLP
-290 ESLVNDELKNLKNES
+290 DQLVH
-305 LDFEI
+305 
-310 KYLPEQIKE
+310 
-319 ESVCLDKN
+319 ESVSLNPKKGLYNIDN
-327 GNQYCYDSFR
+327 FR
-337 KNNNE
+337 KNSND
-342 YLINKIKFWINQK
+342 YLIRKIKFWIKNK

-360 FVSSSSSITPSKPKN
+360 FSSPQSSSSAT
-375 NLLDL
+375 NLFDV
-380 IDDFLKQQ
+380 INDFLDDKT
-388 NSSLYIDASQLGLV
+388 SCLYIDASQLGLV

-411 LICYHILQKKDKF
+411 LICYHILQKKEKF
-424 KPFVFFVD
+424 TPFVFFID

-471 SDIPSDVM
+471 SDIPLDVM

-496 KAIENYLDKSSLVLL
+496 KAIENYLDKSSLALL

-532 KIEKSNLI
+532 KINKSNLI